1 MEETLNER
9 EVRVLGCLIEK
20 DRTTP
25 EYYPLTLNALVSAC
39 NQKSNRNPVVLYD
52 RDSVGKTVD
61 GLRWKGW
68 VVVVDEAGSRTEKY
82 RHAFLEK
89 SGLGEREMAVLA
101 ELMLRGPQTA
111 GEIRGRANRMHPF
124 AQLDEVAGIMA
135 DLAGREP
142 AWTLLL
148 PRRPGRKER
157 RYAHLL
163 GGPVETDEEAPAP
176 APARGEAPAPD
187 RTAALEEEVRALR
200 ERVDALEKTL
210 GEFRAQF
217 E

>member
-1 MEETLNER
+1 MEETLSEQ
-9 EVRVLGCLIEK
+9 EIRVLGSLIEK
-20 DRTTP
+20 ERTTP
-25 EYYPLTLNALVSAC
+25 EYYPLTLNALVNAC
-39 NQKSNRNPVVLYD
+39 NQKSNRSPVVLYD
-52 RDSVGKTVD
+52 HAAVAKTVD

-89 SGLGEREMAVLA
+89 SGLAEGEMAVLA

-111 GEIRGRANRMHPF
+111 GEVRGRANRMHRIES
-124 AQLDEVAGIMA
+124 LDEAAGILRS
-135 DLAGREP
+135 LAERNP
-142 AWTLLL
+142 AWSVRF
-148 PRRPGRKER
+148 PRRPGRKEH

-163 GGPVETDEEAPAP
+163 GGPVEMKEEVPVRARSSAPPAADRVGELEEAL
-176 APARGEAPAPD
+176 
-187 RTAALEEEVRALR
+187 TALR
-200 ERVDALEKTL
+200 ERVEDLERKL